1 MVRHVSQP
9 PFLAQ
14 PGGRQQVGIVAT
26 VCENAEPRYQN
37 PTQEKELPE
46 RNQIGQWHEENGP
59 RSVSKHS
66 GSTTP
71 GRLIDTLNNESPG
84 ILWDMPTLS
93 VQFDIGDIARFSTS
107 SSPVQPFVENQDIY
121 LESKAK
127 PSSGIHSLLSTRF
140 KKHSST
146 DTFDLT
152 DNAKG
157 HESAQVTRPFFEK
170 RVEGTQVQ
178 PTLPRFTG
186 VEMEDPEEKTS
197 VRSIDLSSQ
206 RGGNPTC
213 STKKRMRCDWRDT
226 ACLIAGK
233 KCSAKVRNES
243 AAQERAASSAS
254 RLPAVSRN

>member
-127 PSSGIHSLLSTRF
+127 PSQ
-140 KKHSST
+140 
-146 DTFDLT
+146 
-152 DNAKG
+152 
-157 HESAQVTRPFFEK
+157 ESILFCRLDSK
-170 RVEGTQVQ
+170 NI
-178 PTLPRFTG
+178 LPRT
-186 VEMEDPEEKTS
+186 
-197 VRSIDLSSQ
+197 R
-206 RGGNPTC
+206 
-213 STKKRMRCDWRDT
+213 
-226 ACLIAGK
+226 LIWLTTQK
-233 KCSAKVRNES
+233 DMNLR
-243 AAQERAASSAS
+243 
-254 RLPAVSRN
+254 RLPAPSLRNGLKERKCSLPYQDLRGLKWRTQKKKHQCAPSTCLRKEGGIPPVQQKNVWDATEGTRPAW

>member
-26 VCENAEPRYQN
+26 VCENAEPRYQD
-37 PTQEKELPE
+37 PTQEKELPA

-107 SSPVQPFVENQDIY
+107 SSPVRISIPWIKSQT
-121 LESKAK
+121 L
-127 PSSGIHSLLSTRF
+127 SGIHSLLSTRF
-140 KKHSST
+140 KKHFST

-186 VEMEDPEEKTS
+186 VEMEDEEKTS
-197 VRSIDLSSQ
+197 VRSIDSSSQ
-206 RGGNPTC
+206 RGENPTC
-213 STKKRMRCDWRDT
+213 STKIVWDATEGTRP
-226 ACLIAGK
+226 AG
-233 KCSAKVRNES
+233 
-243 AAQERAASSAS
+243 
-254 RLPAVSRN
+254 